1 LLGFGGLAIAL
12 LLSAVITL
20 GSLTL
25 PFEPRQW
32 DLYAL
37 TVFIVAALLVFV
49 VILTRS
55 LLRLWSEQRAHQPG
69 SRFKRRWFWA
79 PSRFPSAGS
88 VFVLRQLRL
97 AEPHTGAVVPPS
109 ARNGNAS
116 EQGPYQ

>member
-1 LLGFGGLAIAL
+1 MDASVSTGRKSLLLLGFGGLPIAL

-37 TVFIVAALLVFV
+37 TVFIVSALLVFV

-69 SRFKRRWFWA
+69 SRFKTKMVLKREPGWCARCSDQ
-79 PSRFPSAGS
+79 SRNK
-88 VFVLRQLRL
+88 LR
-97 AEPHTGAVVPPS
+97 
-109 ARNGNAS
+109 S
-116 EQGPYQ
+116 EE